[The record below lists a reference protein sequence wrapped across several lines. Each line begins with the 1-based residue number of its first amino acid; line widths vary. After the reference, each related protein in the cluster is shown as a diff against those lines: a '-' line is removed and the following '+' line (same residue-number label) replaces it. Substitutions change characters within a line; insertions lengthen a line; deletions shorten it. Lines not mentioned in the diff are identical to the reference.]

1 MAAPD
6 IIIDIDDLSRTYE
19 GQLAEDEVSTI
30 RVPASIAGTC
40 AALEVYV
47 DASATGPVAY
57 YQVLELARHG
67 EATPVPTSGRMP
79 IVGRVVQPV
88 YLSAM
93 QGGEQTADVYIRVW
107 SVDATPAIHVRPV
120 PVR

>member
-1 MAAPD
+1 MATPE

-19 GQLAEDEVSTI
+19 GTLASDEVRTI

-47 DASATGPVAY
+47 DVEAAGPAAY

-67 EATPVPTSGRMP
+67 EATPVPTSDRMP

-93 QGGEQTADVYIRVW
+93 QGGAQTADVYIRVW
-107 SVDATPAIHVRPV
+107 SVAVGDAIHVRPV